1 MLILQRKL
9 GQQVSIGRGQI
20 VVTVLEIQKGRV
32 KLGFLAPPS
41 VPIMRVEIEN
51 WDGMNVVAA
60 IAGEDDEQDSTEID
74 LDGNQNCEICEAKES
89 IIEGQCQRCGHRP
102 QG

>member
-20 VVTVLEIQKGRV
+20 VMTVLEIQKGRV

-60 IAGEDDEQDSTEID
+60 IAGESDEERTEIE
-74 LDGNQNCEICEAKES
+74 LDVNEDCEICESKDA
-89 IIEGQCQRCGHRP
+89 IREGQCQRCGHRP
-102 QG
+102 NG